1 MAQDNVELV
10 ESAWEAFSRRDM
22 EEATKLAGPDSEITT
37 PETLPWGGTYR
48 GQDGF
53 MEFTQNLLEHFSE
66 FNAKAEKVLGADDD
80 HVVVVA
86 RVNAKTNAGK
96 DFQGR
101 VVWLYRLRDG
111 KIVQAE
117 ATTDTARLLEALK

>member
-10 ESAWEAFSRRDM
+10 ESAWEAFGRRDIDG
-22 EEATKLAGPDSEITT
+22 ATDIAGPNSEITA
-37 PETLPWGGTYR
+37 PESLPWGGTYR

-53 MEFTQNLLEHFSE
+53 KEFTQNLFEHFDE
-66 FNAKAEKVLGADDD
+66 FSAKAEKVLSADDD

-86 RVNAKTNAGK
+86 QVTAKTKSGN

-117 ATTDTARLLEALK
+117 ASTDTAKLLEALG

>member
-10 ESAWEAFSRRDM
+10 ESAWEAFGRRDI
-22 EEATKLAGPDSEITT
+22 EAATQIAGPNSEIIA
-37 PETLPWGGTYR
+37 PESLPWGGTYR

-53 MEFTQNLLEHFSE
+53 KEFTENLLGHFAE
-66 FNAKAEKVLGADDD
+66 FSAKPEKVLGADDD

-86 RVNAKTNAGK
+86 RVTAKTKGGN

-101 VVWLYRLRDG
+101 VVWIYRLRDG

-117 ATTDTARLLEALK
+117 ATTDTAKLLEALG